1 MKENVIEVSCDANLR
16 LMNCVGGGANEKD
29 YRRLVGEGYVDWSRE
44 GLADDG
50 GGGGGGG
57 SGGGGG
63 GGDNDNDND
72 NGGHNGDQNEEV
84 DDANTAKDKMNH
96 RLSIN
101 HNLR

>member
-29 YRRLVGEGYVDWSRE
+29 YRRLVGEGYVDWSGE
-44 GLADDG
+44 VLADDG

-63 GGDNDNDND
+63 GG
-72 NGGHNGDQNEEV
+72 GGDPRPLAPPATHCGAGGGVEGERMPGV
-84 DDANTAKDKMNH
+84 
-96 RLSIN
+96 
-101 HNLR
+101 